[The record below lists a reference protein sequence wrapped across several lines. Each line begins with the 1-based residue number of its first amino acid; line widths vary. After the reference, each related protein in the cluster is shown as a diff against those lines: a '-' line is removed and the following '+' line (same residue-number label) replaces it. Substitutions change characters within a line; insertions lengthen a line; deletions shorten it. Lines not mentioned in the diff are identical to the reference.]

1 MCTKE
6 LLTPQIAS
14 KEYTK
19 IVAQNLKK
27 IIDSTD
33 YTQNN
38 LAVQLK
44 ELGLDVNQGTIS
56 KYINGQS
63 NVQLSV
69 IVKLCEIFNIS
80 ITDLV
85 DENFQYNSHAITTD
99 TSGLEKVNINDS
111 NLVIPKLGKKFIT
124 NPQDEDF
131 EGYLQ
136 KYHCYF
142 FPTLSKEKKILV
154 GNLELKAETSYCE
167 ATLCLN
173 TNKKKHGKTVYKY
186 YTGCAIIS
194 KAVES
199 CYIVLSSPKEGEICI
214 INLRHF
220 FIRHQDLDCRMA
232 EVITNGAGERH
243 FPTVHRMLLSR
254 VPIKEEHLQYITPH
268 LHLNSSD
275 IHIKKED
282 LKKLEIET
290 ESYKDLIEHLLHR
303 IKPIEIYDFKED
315 YVISNAKQFLSKEET
330 RLFLSAVRNNSYKV
344 RYNKVSNKLDE
355 TVRELLLSLGYY
367 DDTDLEE

>member
-1 MCTKE
+1 M
-6 LLTPQIAS
+6 
-14 KEYTK
+14 
-19 IVAQNLKK
+19 
-27 IIDSTD
+27 
-33 YTQNN
+33 
-38 LAVQLK
+38 
-44 ELGLDVNQGTIS
+44 
-56 KYINGQS
+56 
-63 NVQLSV
+63 
-69 IVKLCEIFNIS
+69 
-80 ITDLV
+80 
-85 DENFQYNSHAITTD
+85 
-99 TSGLEKVNINDS
+99 
-111 NLVIPKLGKKFIT
+111 
-124 NPQDEDF
+124 
-131 EGYLQ
+131 
-136 KYHCYF
+136 
-142 FPTLSKEKKILV
+142 
-154 GNLELKAETSYCE
+154 
-167 ATLCLN
+167 CLN

-232 EVITNGAGERH
+232 EVITNGAGECH